1 MLLKPNFKY
10 LLRNDGQL
18 FEFKNQLPSLNNTK
32 RSQDYI
38 FILKNL
44 LDKHITDIRWLYDN
58 TQYLC
63 IKQYIELFVKM
74 LLGRLTLNLD
84 PYKCIGYSN
93 AIELQKIFPHIVY
106 NSTDFINDEI
116 LLDILAILDKHMN
129 QEFITIKPKKCGKSK
144 INLMLIIEINSIWVN
159 WLPLINK
166 LLNADIEK
174 ISITTA
180 LVSDNYYS
188 HNDCL
193 VKNIPIPTY
202 LTLFDE
208 IQSIKLSSM
217 VDDGISGIAMN
228 KCILDVFEHMPL
240 YKINTLLDHYKDLY
254 IAKYFKKA

>member
-10 LLRNDGQL
+10 LLRNDGEL

-129 QEFITIKPKKCGKSK
+129 QEFISIKPKKCSKSK
-144 INLMLIIEINSIWVN
+144 TNLMLIIEINSIWVN

-188 HNDCL
+188 HNECL

-208 IQSIKLSSM
+208 IQSIKLGSI

-228 KCILDVFEHMPL
+228 KCILDVFENMPL
-240 YKINTLLDHYKDLY
+240 YKIIILLDHYKDLY